1 MTPIVFGECRGWFHP
16 ASGGTPKDCGVVLCS
31 PFGYEALCTYRG
43 WRALAERLAAA
54 GMPVLRFDYPS
65 TGDSAGDDALERVP
79 AWLNSIEAGTAWLRR
94 HAGVSQIALC
104 GLRLGALLAAKSA
117 ARRPGSID
125 ALILLAPVTS
135 GRMYLRE
142 ITLAAATGTDT
153 AQDADWLDSVG
164 FRLHAS
170 DVAAL
175 RELDI
180 ARALAQSGTSRL
192 LVAETPQRPAFNAAT
207 LAKLD
212 AGGLAVERLAFTDQ
226 DAYFRHAHLSLTPDA
241 VFAQVVDWTAAGV
254 PSGCPSVPPAA
265 PDLLACEGPA
275 AERVLR
281 FGQEGQLVGVLC
293 EPSMPPQPVDRT
305 AVLILNTGANHHIGN
320 SRLAVRMARKLAAS
334 GTISLRIDLSGI
346 GDSDETVA
354 WTHADRSTQ
363 LFDDA
368 ALGDVYAALDA
379 LEQRGFHQCFVIGV
393 CSGAHHAFQAALRDP
408 RIVGLA
414 LANLPAFDRQ
424 AGGAPALDGGP
435 PPGEIPALRRP
446 RMAMRRLRAET
457 DRFIAERLGLELG
470 LDRAGQ
476 WLRMLHS
483 RGTSVLLAYS
493 AGDRALRELRAHFG
507 RGGRYLP
514 RHGVA
519 ISKVL
524 NGRDHSLNARA
535 MQMEFIGMIEAHLRL
550 HHGLTPE
557 AAGRPGEVAPVPT
570 VRRFGLG
577 LPRPSLALQRSGQ
590 SPMVTPR
597 LHRGG
602 LRQSIQFQDIAP

>member
-1 MTPIVFGECRGWFHP
+1 MTPIVFGACRGWFHP
-16 ASGGTPKDCGVVLCS
+16 ASGGTPKDRAVVLCS
-31 PFGYEALCTYRG
+31 PFGYEAICTYRG
-43 WRALAERLAAA
+43 WRALAERLSAA

-65 TGDSAGDDALERVP
+65 TGDSAGDDALECVP
-79 AWLNSIEAGTAWLRR
+79 AWLGSIEAGTAWLRQ
-94 HAGVSQIALC
+94 HAGVSQVALC
-104 GLRLGALLAAKSA
+104 GLRLGALLAAECA

-135 GRMYLRE
+135 GHTYLRE

-153 AQDADWLDSVG
+153 TQDPDWLDCAG

-175 RELDI
+175 RGLDL
-180 ARALAQSGTSRL
+180 AKALTRSGTPRL

-212 AGGLAVERLAFTDQ
+212 AGGLAIERFAFIDQ
-226 DAYFRHAHLSLTPDA
+226 DAYLRHAHLSLTPDA
-241 VFAQVVDWTAAGV
+241 VFAQVVDWAVADA
-254 PSGCPSVPPAA
+254 PSGCSSAPPVA
-265 PDLLACEGPA
+265 PDRLACEGPA
-275 AERVLR
+275 VEHVLR
-281 FGQEGQLVGVLC
+281 FGQAGHLAGVLC
-293 EPSMPPQPVDRT
+293 EPSVPQQPVGHV
-305 AVLILNTGANHHIGN
+305 AVLMLNTGANHHIGN

-334 GTISLRIDLSGI
+334 GTSSLRIDLGGI
-346 GDSDETVA
+346 GDSDETVG

-368 ALGDVYAALDA
+368 ALRDVHAALDA
-379 LEQRGFHQCFVIGV
+379 LEQRGFSHCFVIGV
-393 CSGAHHAFQAALRDP
+393 CSGAHHAFQAALRDS
-408 RIVGLA
+408 RIVGVA

-446 RMAMRRLRAET
+446 RMAMRRLRAEA

-476 WLRMLHS
+476 WLRILHS

-507 RGGRYLP
+507 RGGRHLP
-514 RHGVA
+514 RHGIAV
-519 ISKVL
+519 SKVL
-524 NGRDHSLNARA
+524 SGRDHSLNARA
-535 MQMEFIGMIEAHLRL
+535 MQMEFIGMIEEHLQLHQSLASGPVTRL
-550 HHGLTPE
+550 RKVT
-557 AAGRPGEVAPVPT
+557 PVPLI
-570 VRRFGLG
+570 RRFGLG
-577 LPRPSLALQRSGQ
+577 LRRPSLPLQYSSQ
-590 SPMVTPR
+590 SHMVTPK
-597 LHRGG
+597 LCRGG
-602 LRQSIQFQDIAP
+602 LQHSVQFRDIAP